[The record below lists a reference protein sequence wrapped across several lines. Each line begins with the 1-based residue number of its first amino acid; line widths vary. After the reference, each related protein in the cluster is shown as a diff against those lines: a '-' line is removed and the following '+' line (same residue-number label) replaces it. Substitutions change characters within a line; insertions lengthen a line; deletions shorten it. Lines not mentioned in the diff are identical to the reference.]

1 MNLAFRLISIMLGAT
16 ILIYLRLLV
25 MDSNPPVFQRMDNPA
40 AFENNTFTKVQY
52 TLTSW
57 NFNCE

>member
-1 MNLAFRLISIMLGAT
+1 MLGAT